1 MSTRYTS
8 LSLLLSIV
16 DTLSLLLTSFTISL
30 CAPYSCLY
38 LILLDTL
45 NSTRYFQLI
54 ARTSFGCSIV
64 WALCLSWWAV
74 PCCLSAYFLWVLY
87 IVIVRI
93 IYHHSSSNIAI
104 FSSIIWSHT
113 RCAFYSLPSIT
124 SFGFHDVYSVSMQQ
138 FYQVLALV
146 CHLR

>member
-1 MSTRYTS
+1 MKPRCCCDWRRVYTHCCCCIDLKLGCYIIFVVNVVICYMGLCTGSCKLCRSLQTNFTMSTRYTS

-74 PCCLSAYFLWVLY
+74 PCYLSAYFL
-87 IVIVRI
+87 
-93 IYHHSSSNIAI
+93 
-104 FSSIIWSHT
+104 
-113 RCAFYSLPSIT
+113 
-124 SFGFHDVYSVSMQQ
+124 
-138 FYQVLALV
+138 
-146 CHLR
+146 